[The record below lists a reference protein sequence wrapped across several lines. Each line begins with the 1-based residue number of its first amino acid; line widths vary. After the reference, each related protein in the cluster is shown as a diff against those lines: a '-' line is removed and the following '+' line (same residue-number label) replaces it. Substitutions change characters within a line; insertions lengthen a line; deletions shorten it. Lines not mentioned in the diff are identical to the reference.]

1 MDFLHHIIVHNTF
14 AWLVKM
20 VNDDNDNTHHHP
32 CGDGDASATVG
43 VWDDVT
49 VADGEESDR
58 DQPHC
63 V

>member
-1 MDFLHHIIVHNTF
+1 MIVQNTF
-14 AWLVKM
+14 ARLVKM
-20 VNDDNDNTHHHP
+20 VNDNNHHHP

-43 VWDDVT
+43 VGDDVT